1 MSELVVVALGGN
13 ALLRRGQAADAATQR
28 RNVSAAVSAV
38 AEVAR
43 SHDVV
48 VTHGNGPQV
57 GLLALQSE
65 AYPEVAPYPLDVLG
79 AESEGMI
86 GYLLEQGLENELGG
100 RPVATLLTQVLVDRA
115 DPAFA
120 RPTKPIG
127 PLYER
132 ERAERLRKERG
143 WAIAPD
149 RDHYRRVVASPEP
162 RGIVE
167 LATIRLLLEA
177 GVLVVCV
184 GGGGI
189 PVVADDEGRLGGVEA
204 VIDKDL
210 AAALL
215 ARQLEADALLLLTDV
230 AAVEAGWDTPEAMP
244 LRESSAAELR
254 GMRWDPGSMGPKVEA
269 ACRFAE
275 ASGRLAA
282 IGALE
287 DAAAIL
293 GGERGTRIRVD
304 END

>member
-1 MSELVVVALGGN
+1 MALGGN

-28 RNVSAAVSAV
+28 RNVAAAVAAV

-43 SHDVV
+43 THDVV

-86 GYLLEQGLENELGG
+86 GYLLEQGLQNELGG
-100 RPVATLLTQVLVDRA
+100 RPVATLLTQVLVDSA
-115 DPAFA
+115 DSAFD

-132 ERAERLRKERG
+132 ERAERLREERG
-143 WAIAPD
+143 WPIAPD
-149 RDHYRRVVASPEP
+149 GDRYRRVVASPEP

-189 PVVADDEGRLGGVEA
+189 PVVADDAGRLGGVEA

-215 ARQLEADALLLLTDV
+215 ARELEADALLLLTDV
-230 AAVEAGWDTPEAMP
+230 AAVETGWGTPEAMP
-244 LRESSAAELR
+244 LGESSAAELR
-254 GMRWDPGSMGPKVEA
+254 GMSWD
-269 ACRFAE
+269 
-275 ASGRLAA
+275 
-282 IGALE
+282 
-287 DAAAIL
+287 L
-293 GGERGTRIRVD
+293 G
-304 END
+304 

>member
-1 MSELVVVALGGN
+1 MTRERVVVALGGN
-13 ALLRRGQAADAATQR
+13 ALLRRGEEADAATQR
-28 RNVSAAVSAV
+28 RNVAAAVRAV

-43 SHDVV
+43 THDVV

-65 AYPEVAPYPLDVLG
+65 AYREVAAYPLDVLG

-86 GYLLEQGLENELGG
+86 GYLLEQGLENELTG
-100 RPVATLLTQVLVDRA
+100 RSVATLLTQVLVDGD

-127 PLYER
+127 PLYDHEVADR
-132 ERAERLRKERG
+132 LRAERG
-143 WAIAPD
+143 WSIAPD
-149 RDHYRRVVASPEP
+149 GDRYRRVVASPEP
-162 RGIVE
+162 RAIVE

-189 PVVADDEGRLGGVEA
+189 PVVADEEGRLRGVEA

-215 ARQLEADALLLLTDV
+215 GRGLDADALLLLTDV
-230 AAVEAGWDTPEAMP
+230 AAVEAGWGTGEARP
-244 LRESSAAELR
+244 LSEASAAQLR
-254 GMRWDPGSMGPKVEA
+254 GMDWDPGSIGPKIEA

-275 ASGRLAA
+275 LRGGLAA
-282 IGALE
+282 IGALQ
-287 DAAAIL
+287 DAGAIL
-293 GGERGTRIRVD
+293 RGERGTRVTP
-304 END
+304 